1 MLEELDVLVLFNT
14 FGTFFDLQKS
24 NKKEPEFHFDADVK
38 KMKYATK
45 GGFAAEPELDIFVF
59 LEILFSNLAI
69 LANLANLAN
78 FPDLKNTAPSKI
90 LDWGRAS

>member
-1 MLEELDVLVLFNT
+1 MLEELDVLILFNT

-24 NKKEPEFHFDADVK
+24 NKKEPKFHFDVE
-38 KMKYATK
+38 MKETK
-45 GGFAAEPELDIFVF
+45 PGKGRLAAEPELDIFVF

-90 LDWGRAS
+90 LDWGRTS

>member
-14 FGTFFDLQKS
+14 FGTFFDLQKP
-24 NKKEPEFHFDADVK
+24 NKKGPKFNFDIE
-38 KMKYATK
+38 MKTGK

-59 LEILFSNLAI
+59 LEILFSS
-69 LANLANLAN
+69 LANLVHLVHLVHLVN
-78 FPDLKNTAPSKI
+78 FPDLKNTAPSKN

>member
-24 NKKEPEFHFDADVK
+24 NKKEPKFNFDIE
-38 KMKYATK
+38 MKTGK

-59 LEILFSNLAI
+59 LEILFSSLEH
-69 LANLANLAN
+69 
-78 FPDLKNTAPSKI
+78 FPDLKN
-90 LDWGRAS
+90 LDWGKAS

>member
-14 FGTFFDLQKS
+14 FGTLFDLQKS
-24 NKKEPEFHFDADVK
+24 NKKEFHFDVE
-38 KMKYATK
+38 MKEMKTGK
-45 GGFAAEPELDIFVF
+45 GGLAAEPELDIFVF

-90 LDWGRAS
+90 LDWGRTS